1 MMMTSK
7 QRPIASPWGWLFWI
21 PVWLTLGYAVWQL
34 VKTFLLGFCAYN
46 VLEPPRFIGLRNYV
60 TLFQDE
66 VIGICLSNT
75 VRVMLTA
82 GLAVLLVG
90 VILGLFAAR
99 LPLPCGLGLGYGLGL
114 ASLSVMLPGGWER
127 LLSGDVYGLLNAWLG
142 FAENPVQWVSVHG
155 FAVQNVLLFFLCLAP
170 VYGIVYFCA
179 RRGYRRAGIMISVCA
194 VPILMAG
201 GWPYIMRLVGYPS
214 TNYSADWLPSIIYDY
229 GNIRFELGMSAALQT
244 VGLALVLLW
253 CVIGCLAVWGIAGLR
268 RQICRNACEKRRPT
282 AAWIIW
288 GIGLLA
294 LLVMLLPLLII
305 LCTSLT
311 PMEELFLYPPRLLP
325 IAPTLQG
332 YHDFFTVM
340 DSVWAPFFTVSL
352 LWQDTWYLLL
362 AYATVVLPA
371 GIGLAW
377 FHYRGKKIGAL
388 LCLGVWGVFSLSIT
402 TAGNVFMAHV
412 GDSLPLIVAFFT
424 GPIFPLSLLLT
435 AWILDTGFSKVIAG
449 TAALQWKR
457 VWLTIAG
464 IATTACMVGLS
475 HMYFVCPFIY
485 REESKPFLQRL
496 QALVSGGI
504 ARCGSVCAGSV
515 LLLIPIAIC
524 GLLLLVILLLLRQ
537 TDRKD
542 ECRSMPSV
550 SSYQYF

>member
-1 MMMTSK
+1 
-7 QRPIASPWGWLFWI
+7 
-21 PVWLTLGYAVWQL
+21 
-34 VKTFLLGFCAYN
+34 
-46 VLEPPRFIGLRNYV
+46 
-60 TLFQDE
+60 
-66 VIGICLSNT
+66 
-75 VRVMLTA
+75 
-82 GLAVLLVG
+82 
-90 VILGLFAAR
+90 
-99 LPLPCGLGLGYGLGL
+99 
-114 ASLSVMLPGGWER
+114 
-127 LLSGDVYGLLNAWLG
+127 
-142 FAENPVQWVSVHG
+142 
-155 FAVQNVLLFFLCLAP
+155 
-170 VYGIVYFCA
+170 
-179 RRGYRRAGIMISVCA
+179 MISVCA

-244 VGLALVLLW
+244 VGLVLVLLW

-282 AAWIIW
+282 AAWMIW

-294 LLVMLLPLLII
+294 LPVMLLPLLII

-332 YHDFFTVM
+332 HHDLFTVM
-340 DSVWAPFFTVSL
+340 DSAGGANLVVWKDMVL
-352 LWQDTWYLLL
+352 LVFV
-362 AYATVVLPA
+362 YAAVVLPA

-377 FHYRGKKIGAL
+377 FHYRGKKIGTL
-388 LCLGVWGVFSLSIT
+388 LCLGIWGVFSLSII
-402 TAGNVFMAHV
+402 TAGNVLPAH
-412 GDSLPLIVAFFT
+412 GNNALSLIIAFFAS
-424 GPIFPLSLLLT
+424 PIFPLSLLLT
-435 AWILDTGFSKVIAG
+435 TWILNTGFGKVISG
-449 TAALQWKR
+449 TAAFQWKR

-475 HMYFVCPFIY
+475 HMYFFCPFIY
-485 REESKPFLQRL
+485 REENKPFLQRL

-504 ARCGSVCAGSV
+504 ARSGSLCAGSV

-524 GLLLLVILLLLRQ
+524 GLLLLVIMLLLRQ
-537 TDRKD
+537 TNRED
-542 ECRSMPSV
+542 ECRSMPPV

>member
-1 MMMTSK
+1 MMTSK
-7 QRPIASPWGWLFWI
+7 QRPIASPLGWLFWI

-34 VKTFLLGFCAYN
+34 VKTFSLGFCAYN
-46 VLEPPRFIGLRNYV
+46 VLEPPRFIGLRNYI

-75 VRVMLTA
+75 VRIMLTA

-99 LPLPCGLGLGYGLGL
+99 LPLPCGLGLGCGLGFV
-114 ASLSVMLPGGWER
+114 SLSVILPGGWER

-142 FAENPVQWVSVHG
+142 FVQNPVQWISAHSFG
-155 FAVQNVLLFFLCLAP
+155 VQNVLLFCLCLAP

-179 RRGYRRAGIMISVCA
+179 RRGYRRAGFMISVCA

-282 AAWIIW
+282 AAWMIW
-288 GIGLLA
+288 GVGLFA
-294 LLVMLLPLLII
+294 LSVMLLPLFIM

-340 DSVWAPFFTVSL
+340 DSAGGANLVVWKDMVL
-352 LWQDTWYLLL
+352 LVFV
-362 AYATVVLPA
+362 YAAVVLPA

-377 FHYRGKKIGAL
+377 FHYRGKKIGTL
-388 LCLGVWGVFSLSIT
+388 LCLGIWGVFSLSII
-402 TAGNVFMAHV
+402 TAGNVFLAHV
-412 GDSLPLIVAFFT
+412 SDSMPWIALIVAFFAS
-424 GPIFPLSLLLT
+424 PIFPLSLLLT
-435 AWILDTGFSKVIAG
+435 TWILDTGFSKVIAG
-449 TAALQWKR
+449 TAAFQWKR

-475 HMYFVCPFIY
+475 HMYFFCPFIY
-485 REESKPFLQRL
+485 REEYKPFLQRL
-496 QALVSGGI
+496 QSLVSGGI
-504 ARCGSVCAGSV
+504 ARSGSLCAGSV

-537 TDRKD
+537 TNREGMAAKL
-542 ECRSMPSV
+542 R
-550 SSYQYF
+550 